1 MRIHHHLRLGLT
13 AYLGLSFHSLL
24 DGLAISSTYER
35 PELGRV
41 VMLAVLFHK
50 IPDAIALTS
59 LLLFARWKQ
68 RRIVWWMTIFALSTP
83 MGALVTSLALAQ
95 AGNAITGAAIA
106 MSAGTFLAVATSDIL
121 PQIRR
126 ENKARLTPL
135 IALFVGVATS
145 WFGSVV
151 AG

>member
-1 MRIHHHLRLGLT
+1 
-13 AYLGLSFHSLL
+13 
-24 DGLAISSTYER
+24 
-35 PELGRV
+35 
-41 VMLAVLFHK
+41 MLAVLFHK

-83 MGALVTSLALAQ
+83 VGALVTSLALAQ

-106 MSAGTFLAVATSDIL
+106 ISAGTFLAVATSDIL

-126 ENKARLTPL
+126 ENNARLTPL
-135 IALFVGVATS
+135 IALFVGLATS
-145 WFGSVV
+145 WIGSVV